1 MKHRRIVHG
10 SFSPRILFDELFEF
24 FDIIMKRKT
33 LLGIKKRAERP
44 LRELVIS

>member
-10 SFSPRILFDELFEF
+10 SFSPRILVDMSVEF

-33 LLGIKKRAERP
+33 LLAIKERAERL
-44 LRELVIS
+44 LREPVIS